1 MLLNDPHKD
10 PNAGEGKI
18 LTLQNVNRRTFGK
31 PFVIAVGGK
40 ADAEPL
46 YAEKLEIANQGLRNA
61 LLVVT
66 EHDSVYAFDADTGK
80 NSGMFAYSDATEPV
94 GRSRVRRLGKRRHP

>member
-31 PFVIAVGGK
+31 LFVIAVGGK

-66 EHDSVYAFDADTGK
+66 ETRQCLCLRRGYGK
-80 NSGMFAYSDATEPV
+80 EFWHV
-94 GRSRVRRLGKRRHP
+94 RILGRDGTRRTIAGTAPR